1 MSEFLLIDKDIG
13 CFRLLKIPDKINVT
27 IIQILTTVL
36 TDPFRTY
43 KILVNLAKGRHCFYD
58 SYRCTR
64 HVLMHLWV
72 FLQVPDSIV
81 LFCKI
86 LES

>member
-13 CFRLLKIPDKINVT
+13 CFGLLKIPDKINVT

-43 KILVNLAKGRHCFYD
+43 KILVNLAREG
-58 SYRCTR
+58 T
-64 HVLMHLWV
+64 V
-72 FLQVPDSIV
+72 FMTVIDALDMYLCIYEFFFKYQTP
-81 LFCKI
+81 
-86 LES
+86 